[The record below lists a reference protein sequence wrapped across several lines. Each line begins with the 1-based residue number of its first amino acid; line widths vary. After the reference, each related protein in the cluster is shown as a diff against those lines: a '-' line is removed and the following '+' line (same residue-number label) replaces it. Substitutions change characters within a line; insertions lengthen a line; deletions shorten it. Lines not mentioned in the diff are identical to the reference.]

1 MARAVANISSVEP
14 EDGDGDG
21 GEDVDAVDEVGVT
34 LMKAD
39 GIKLLIGTLDTEDI
53 TGATTPRF
61 FVHAMHVPHSQHHRN
76 NSAAL
81 CNICTGQHHRGRDV
95 QGEARVGVALCGG
108 CAGALLG

>member
-14 EDGDGDG
+14 DDGDGGGGG

-61 FVHAMHVPHSQHHRN
+61 FCTRNARASLTTPSQQQY
-76 NSAAL
+76 
-81 CNICTGQHHRGRDV
+81 CV
-95 QGEARVGVALCGG
+95 V
-108 CAGALLG
+108 